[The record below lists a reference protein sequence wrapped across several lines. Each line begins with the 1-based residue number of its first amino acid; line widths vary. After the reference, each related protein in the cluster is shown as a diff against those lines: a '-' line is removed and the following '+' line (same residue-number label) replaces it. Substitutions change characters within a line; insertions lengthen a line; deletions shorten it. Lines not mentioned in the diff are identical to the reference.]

1 MQKLFQN
8 NKRGGRLAA
17 AVLALTLGLG
27 LLSGCTGNGAAAEK
41 QNQQQADLLALQQ
54 AGAKAVRVDFD
65 RDVKEVLTSMTL
77 REKVGQLFIVRPE
90 WLNLVVDE
98 NGTILGGGASVKAMN
113 DTIADVLQR
122 YPAGGVAIYSRNIVD
137 PQQIKELNAGLQAAS
152 RIPLYIAVDEEGG
165 IITRIA
171 CDKEFSVPK
180 YPSPESVAR
189 TGGALAVLEMG
200 RTIGSYLKEYGF
212 NMNFA
217 PVADVNTNPYNP
229 IIGNRAFSSDPATAA
244 EMAAAFA
251 KGQREEGVIPVYKHF
266 PGHGDT
272 AEDSHAS
279 VAVSY
284 KTFAELDA
292 AEWLPFRKMTAAD
305 YVMVGHIA
313 LPNVTGDMTPA
324 TMSSQIINDILRK
337 HLGFEGLI
345 MPDSLVMQAITK
357 LYSTEEAAVKT
368 LELGCDIILD
378 PANYFVAF
386 DAVLNA
392 VETGRI
398 SEEQLDAAVLR
409 ILKSKRDYGILELE

>member
-1 MQKLFQN
+1 
-8 NKRGGRLAA
+8 
-17 AVLALTLGLG
+17 
-27 LLSGCTGNGAAAEK
+27 
-41 QNQQQADLLALQQ
+41 
-54 AGAKAVRVDFD
+54 VRTDFD
-65 RDVKEVLTSMTL
+65 WDVKELLASMTL

-98 NGTILGGGASVKAMN
+98 NGTILGGGASVKYMN

-122 YPAGGVAIYSRNIVD
+122 YPAGGVALYSRNIVD

-180 YPSPESVAR
+180 YPSPEYVAR
-189 TGGALAVLEMG
+189 TGGILGVQEMG
-200 RTIGSYLKEYGF
+200 STIGSYMKEYGF

-229 IIGNRAFSSDPATAA
+229 IIGNRAFSSDPAVAA

-251 KGQREEGVIPVYKHF
+251 KGLRQEGVIPVYKHF

-292 AEWLPFRKMTAAD
+292 AEWRPFRKMTAAD